1 MNLKFLIVKIDF
13 FSFSQRELSVT
24 RHFIRSSGD
33 NTEHIKLTLKF
44 TYHKARETIKLEDYY
59 PNIYDEGGVLYDY

>member
-13 FSFSQRELSVT
+13 FSISQCELSVT
-24 RHFIRSSGD
+24 RHFIRPSGD

-44 TYHKARETIKLEDYY
+44 TYNKARETIKLEDYCS
-59 PNIYDEGGVLYDY
+59 NIYDEGGVLYD